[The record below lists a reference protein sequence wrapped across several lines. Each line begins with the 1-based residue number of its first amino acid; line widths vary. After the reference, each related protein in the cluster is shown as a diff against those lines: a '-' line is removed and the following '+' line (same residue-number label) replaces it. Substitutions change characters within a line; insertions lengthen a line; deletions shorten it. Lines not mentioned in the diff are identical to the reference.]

1 MTSGWGGG
9 YVTDINYDPGYYR
22 EQSPTQLR
30 LACLL
35 ASVAWDVPDEGA
47 HYIELGCGLG
57 LGALI
62 VAASNPSWRITALDF
77 NPAHIAAAR
86 ALARE
91 AGIENATFL
100 EGDLSDF
107 AESPAAAALPEADI
121 VTAHGVWSWVSPE
134 VRAGI
139 VRLLSTKLRAGGV
152 AHLSYNALPGW
163 QGMLSV
169 QRLARE
175 AGLRLAGRSDKQAE
189 AGLSVLR
196 DLAAAETAALRND
209 PRVASWLTEMG
220 AYSPAYLA
228 HEFMNANW
236 SPCWH
241 ADVAAA
247 LSAARLDWVSAATLM
262 ENFAELAM
270 TAAQRAVYERFDDPM
285 MRELIKDMCLGRTLR
300 HDVYVR
306 GARRVSAAERDAALR
321 DLTLGLTVPEDRVQL
336 EVQVAAGKAELSPDF
351 YRPVVQMLARGPAR
365 VAELLQAPGA
375 VATRENPAEL
385 AGLLVGLRQAMVM
398 ARPGAQPT
406 EAALRLNAAMAR
418 RLAVTD
424 NLNRSAALASVAAGG
439 GMPCSVP
446 ELFVAG
452 RALAA
457 EAGGDVSSW
466 AASLAGGLDE
476 ENMRRVAEALHRARA
491 QMLPM
496 QRQLGCLPG
505 HAGAH

>member
-1 MTSGWGGG
+1 MTNGWAGG

-35 ASVAWDVPDEGA
+35 AGVAWDVAEEGA
-47 HYIELGCGLG
+47 HYLELGCGLG

-91 AGIENATFL
+91 AGVENATFL
-100 EGDLSDF
+100 EADLSDF
-107 AESPAAAALPEADI
+107 AESSAGAALPEADI

-139 VRLLSTKLRAGGV
+139 IRLLAAKLRAGGV

-169 QRLARE
+169 QRLVRE
-175 AGLRLAGRSDKQAE
+175 AGQRLVGRSDRQAE
-189 AGLSVLR
+189 AGIGVLR
-196 DLAAAETAALRND
+196 DLAAAEAPTLRND
-209 PRVASWLTEMG
+209 ARLSTWISEMG
-220 AYSPAYLA
+220 AYSGAYLA
-228 HEFMNANW
+228 HEFMNAHW

-241 ADVAAA
+241 ADVAASLA
-247 LSAARLDWVSAATLM
+247 GARLDWVGAATLI

-270 TAAQRAVYERFDDPM
+270 TGPQRAIYERFEDPT
-285 MRELIKDMCLGRTLR
+285 MRELVKDMCLARTLR

-306 GARRVSAAERDAALR
+306 GARRVSAAARDAGLR
-321 DLTLGLTVPEDRVQL
+321 DLTLGLAVPEDRVAL
-336 EVQVAAGKAELSPDF
+336 EVQVAAGKAELSPEF

-365 VAELLQAPGA
+365 VAELLRAPGA

-385 AGLLVGLRQAMVM
+385 AGLLVGTRQAVVM
-398 ARPGAQPT
+398 ARPGAQPG
-406 EAALRLNAAMAR
+406 EAALRLNAVMAH
-418 RLAVTD
+418 RLAVTE

-439 GMPCSVP
+439 GLPCSTA

-452 RALAA
+452 RALTG
-457 EAGGDVSSW
+457 EAGGDIAGW
-466 AASLAGGLDE
+466 TASLAGGLDD
-476 ENMRRVAEALHRARA
+476 ENTRRVAEALHRARS
-491 QMLPM
+491 QMLPL

-505 HAGAH
+505 